1 MEQGERLSARKVM
14 LYTAAVLVT
23 LLGFF
28 VLYQIYNL
36 IVLLLFCIIVAQ
48 AIEPVVNWLRRG
60 PFNRAAGILVV
71 YSFIFAIIAAILVLT
86 VPVLVNQVAGLVQNL
101 PQLQRQAVDYL
112 NQNNFGGFGTQIAQ
126 FIEKFD
132 FGQVIGAVGG
142 EATGAVFGAASLIF
156 NTILA
161 FVITFYWLTERT
173 AIKRGI
179 VALFAPDTGQRVRRI
194 WDDVELS
201 VSAWVR
207 GQLVLMGTI
216 AVAAL
221 IFYSIL
227 GLPYVPVL
235 AIIAGLFELIP
246 VIGPWLA
253 AVPTLLIAATLG
265 TDKLIIVLIY
275 SVIIQLFEANILVPR
290 VMHNAVELSPLTI
303 IVALLAGD
311 AIYGIVGALL
321 AVPIAGAISVIV
333 SDLRENRADTA
344 ATATATISTDNKE
357 RDSNA
362 RLSPTSQPIITAP
375 MTTAEIEQAG
385 LAPLLPPATSTDTT
399 QSALAAFANQ
409 VTTPDQSVLLIA
421 ALGPQ
426 TQVGPNVQTTL
437 GAGNS
442 VGKVRTSGPALTTV
456 ATATTPEGPRT
467 VVTTQTSEGHAV
479 LATEPGEEN
488 RQ

>member
-1 MEQGERLSARKVM
+1 MEQREGLSARKVM

-28 VLYQIYNL
+28 VLYQISNL

-71 YSFIFAIIAAILVLT
+71 YTLIFALIAAILVLT
-86 VPVLVNQVAGLVQNL
+86 VPVLVNQLAGLVQNL

-112 NQNNFGGFGTQIAQ
+112 NQNNFGGFGSQIAQ

-173 AIKRGI
+173 AIKRWI

-207 GQLVLMGTI
+207 GQLVLMATI
-216 AVAAL
+216 AVAAF
-221 IFYSIL
+221 IFYTIL
-227 GLPYVPVL
+227 GFPYVPVL

-303 IVALLAGD
+303 IIALLAGD

-333 SDLRENRADTA
+333 SDLRENRADTP
-344 ATATATISTDNKE
+344 ATATAAVSSDSRERENKA
-357 RDSNA
+357 N
-362 RLSPTSQPIITAP
+362 PTAP
-375 MTTAEIEQAG
+375 PKPLVPAEMTAAELEKAG
-385 LAPLLPPATSTDTT
+385 LAPLLAPVSADPS
-399 QSALAAFANQ
+399 QPALAALANQ
-409 VTTPDQSVLLIA
+409 VITPDQSVLLTA
-421 ALGPQ
+421 AFGPQ
-426 TQVGPNVQTTL
+426 TQVGPSVQATL
-437 GAGNS
+437 GSGNN
-442 VGKVRTSGPALTTV
+442 VGKVSTNGPALTTV
-456 ATATTPEGPRT
+456 ATAETPEGPRT

-479 LATEPGEEN
+479 LATEAGEEN
-488 RQ
+488 RP